1 MTVFKTILKVLNKL
15 KGTLILYT
23 VVLISVTA
31 INQTSGN
38 NITNFEEAKPDV
50 LIVNKDKENS
60 ISKGLEDYMAKHAEI
75 KKININDEE
84 KINDA
89 IFYRDVNY
97 VIYIPENFG
106 SDILNGK
113 NPTLE
118 YKSSGDEYSSYSEML
133 VEKYIKTALI
143 YRDYYTDDELVE
155 KINEVVDTNIKTEL
169 KTTLDTSKLSS
180 MTRYFNFLNYAL
192 LAGCVYCIS
201 MILSIIKE
209 TNVRKRTI
217 ISSFDYK
224 KYNRIV
230 LLSNSIVI
238 FAMWILYMILGT
250 ILFKDLMLTS
260 NGLAYIIN
268 SFVFALCSLT
278 IGFLIGNITQ
288 NKNAVGGIV
297 NVVAL
302 GTSFLCGCFVPFEYM
317 PSYAIK
323 IAHILPTYYYVSN
336 NELIKTIETFN
347 LDMIKPLLING
358 VIIIGFSLVF
368 IFLTNYISKKK
379 QIIN

>member
-60 ISKGLEDYMAKHAEI
+60 ISKGLEDYIAKHAEI

-302 GTSFLCGCFVPFEYM
+302 GSSFLCGCFVPFEYM

-358 VIIIGFSLVF
+358 GIIIGFSLVF